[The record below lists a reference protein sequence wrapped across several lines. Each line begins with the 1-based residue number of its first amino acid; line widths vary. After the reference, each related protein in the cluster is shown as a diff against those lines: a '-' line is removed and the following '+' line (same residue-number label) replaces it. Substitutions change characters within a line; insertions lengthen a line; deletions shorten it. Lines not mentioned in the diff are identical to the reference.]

1 MNSNTT
7 RNEEIQSYLATEKP
21 CGFTGDSLIGP
32 SGRTRRI
39 AEQDRRESLAYL
51 ALLTSRPGTELG
63 CWTCARR
70 SSILH
75 TLGFRFEGTW
85 FPLDNS
91 NARYP
96 GVTVRNVPLIAYS
109 LAIG

>member
-1 MNSNTT
+1 MS
-7 RNEEIQSYLATEKP
+7 R
-21 CGFTGDSLIGP
+21 
-32 SGRTRRI
+32 
-39 AEQDRRESLAYL
+39 YL
-51 ALLTSRPGTELG
+51 ALLTSRPGAEL
-63 CWTCARR
+63 CSWTCARR
-70 SSILH
+70 TSILH
-75 TLGFRFEGTW
+75 TWGCRFEETW